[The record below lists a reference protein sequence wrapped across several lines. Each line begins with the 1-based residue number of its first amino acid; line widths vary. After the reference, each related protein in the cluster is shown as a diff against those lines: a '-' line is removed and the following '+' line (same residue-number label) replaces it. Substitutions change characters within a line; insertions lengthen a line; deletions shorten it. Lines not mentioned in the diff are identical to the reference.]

1 MRVLLLLLSIATIG
15 ASRAES
21 SYPLRFP
28 ARYVGFLPCADCGGD
43 IATALTFRANGTF
56 VERAFYVRGHAERSS
71 GSWRYEASSD
81 TFILS
86 RPLGLSYFRVI
97 DPQTLEPLDYLGD
110 PIADGHEFRL
120 QRCPVD
126 RVRATAYAMCE
137 RDAAPPGYLTRS
149 SARYGTT

>member
-1 MRVLLLLLSIATIG
+1 MRTVLSILLIATIG

-21 SYPLRFP
+21 SCPLLFP

-56 VERAFYVRGHAERSS
+56 LERAFYRRGRAERSS

-86 RPLGLSYFRVI
+86 RPLGLSYFRAI
-97 DPQTLEPLDYLGD
+97 DPRTLEPLDYLG
-110 PIADGHEFRL
+110 EFRL

-126 RVRATAYAMCE
+126 RVRATLYAMCE
-137 RDAAPPGYLTRS
+137 RDAAPSGFLTRS